1 MLLLGLWRW
10 PRLSSPPW
18 TEWVWESESRKE
30 RGRLSALY
38 KELVLLMKSPW
49 QMGLIL
55 EMSHNHR
62 DLQLAHMHTYTH
74 THTCFSSLLLSVPL
88 TVYHSLFSLFSLC
101 ASLIQP
107 FYPPLCARLLFIERF
122 GWSVQAFRPKNYC
135 HAPPRSPSAC
145 PTPPPFIAFS
155 ARIRICPHLEQKAF
169 IPGWL
174 PPACSLK
181 KSFICHNPL
190 Q

>member
-1 MLLLGLWRW
+1 MAKAL
-10 PRLSSPPW
+10 LSSLDRVSVG
-18 TEWVWESESRKE
+18 EREKE
-30 RGRLSALY
+30 RER
-38 KELVLLMKSPW
+38 EIECLVQRACIINEITLADGSYLGNVP
-49 QMGLIL
+49 QPPRFAAG
-55 EMSHNHR
+55 SH
-62 DLQLAHMHTYTH
+62 AHIYTH

-107 FYPPLCARLLFIERF
+107 FYPPLCACLLFIERF